1 MVHPPETSTESRPCH
16 RCAGEGESRVRLF
29 GVDDQGRSICR
40 WDTLL
45 CPDCGGLGMIPA
57 EQLAAWERGR
67 RLRADRLRR
76 NMSLRREA
84 DLLGISIKQLSDR
97 EWGRHG

>member
-1 MVHPPETSTESRPCH
+1 MSEVACPVAECRACF
-16 RCAGEGESRVRLF
+16 RCAGEGESRVRLYTI
-29 GVDDQGRSICR
+29 DSQGRTLCR

-57 EQLAAWERGR
+57 EQFAAWERGR
-67 RLRADRLRR
+67 RLRQDRLRR

-84 DLLGISIKQLSDR
+84 ELLGLSVKQLSDR
-97 EWGRHG
+97 EWGR

>member
-1 MVHPPETSTESRPCH
+1 MPELAGPLAETQGCP
-16 RCAGEGESRVRLF
+16 RCEGEGESRVRLF

-57 EQLAAWERGR
+57 EQFAAWERGR
-67 RLRADRLRR
+67 RLRADRLSR
-76 NMSLRREA
+76 NMSLRQEA
-84 DLLGISIKQLSDR
+84 QRLGISPRTLSNR
-97 EWGRHG
+97 EWGRG

>member
-1 MVHPPETSTESRPCH
+1 
-16 RCAGEGESRVRLF
+16 VRLF

-57 EQLAAWERGR
+57 EQFAAWERGR
-67 RLRADRLRR
+67 RLRQDRMDRGVSLGTEARR
-76 NMSLRREA
+76 
-84 DLLGISIKQLSDR
+84 LGISRMELSNR
-97 EWGRHG
+97 EWGR

>member
-1 MVHPPETSTESRPCH
+1 M
-16 RCAGEGESRVRLF
+16 RLYT
-29 GVDDQGRSICR
+29 VDAKGRALCR

-57 EQLAAWERGR
+57 EQFDAWERGR

-84 DLLGISIKQLSDR
+84 ERLGISPRTLSDR
-97 EWGRHG
+97 EWGRDNGDRCEVHR